1 MESKKKKKKK
11 KKNECYYFILI
22 LYNKQ
27 FVQILFLVKL
37 ITNLKL

>member
-1 MESKKKKKKK
+1 MESKKKK

>member
-1 MESKKKKKKK
+1 MENKKKK